1 MSNDRRNDG
10 AAGTDPRSEPTPK
23 SSGSLNSSRPR
34 RPRGTGVTPGRSI
47 RVPTDVWDKAKAR
60 CNGEDHVNVSHLC
73 TELLRA
79 YGARTIDMS
88 AGSTA
93 SASGQADGSA
103 PLTGRS
109 EAPVDPDALRII
121 IDSYRALADR
131 LEALLDD
138 PAAATA
144 SPPELGPRPSPR
156 GAVFDPETSVP
167 PVAPM
172 PTGGTREQAD
182 WCGLIFFG
190 MLRAINVRQGRG
202 ATPGE
207 RTAIARAAGYQDAR
221 AYSGWTWT
229 WQDRPDGRWI
239 TEDDDAPAEGRRSGM
254 TWLRLYAETLNVTL
268 PGDLG

>member
-88 AGSTA
+88 AGLTA

-190 MLRAINVRQGRG
+190 MLRAINVVRVAARRQANVRRSHAPLATRMRVPTPGGPGRG
-202 ATPGE
+202 KTARTVAGSPRMTTHRPRAGE
-207 RTAIARAAGYQDAR
+207 VA
-221 AYSGWTWT
+221 
-229 WQDRPDGRWI
+229 
-239 TEDDDAPAEGRRSGM
+239 
-254 TWLRLYAETLNVTL
+254 
-268 PGDLG
+268 